1 MLIYGWAWLLERLLS
16 SMAGRMDRRWC
27 HRQASP
33 TASLSHQTSCFV
45 NPEGSYIMTL
55 YRQGDILI
63 LATHTIPERLKPVAR
78 EHGRIVLAHGE
89 VTGHCHA
96 IDSDT
101 AVFLETDLAEMA
113 DRFLRV
119 EEEVQVV
126 HDEHDAITL
135 PPGDYIV
142 RRQREYSPEAIRR
155 VVD

>member
-1 MLIYGWAWLLERLLS
+1 MK
-16 SMAGRMDRRWC
+16 
-27 HRQASP
+27 
-33 TASLSHQTSCFV
+33 HQLQQF
-45 NPEGSYIMTL
+45 IA
-55 YRQGDILI
+55 RQGDILI

-78 EHGRIVLAHGE
+78 EHGRIVLARGE

-96 IDSDT
+96 IDRDT

-135 PPGDYIV
+135 PPGNYIV